1 MESQL
6 VRRMNTIAGHFAT
19 AVADDIA
26 AAAFHIFPL
35 NCSSSLNSVI
45 RRCDNRMHFARQGS
59 SSQACFMRQ
68 ASTSTEQV
76 SSAQSCVYLNKS
88 CGSANEGSSNA
99 FEAPLF
105 SRPIARMQQ
114 NYPNVRLEW
123 SPRMDVAES
132 GCNYIL
138 TVELSGVNINDI
150 RVEINDQ
157 ILTVVAKNSNQCW
170 RVASS
175 NDTYHKR
182 EISQGPYKVVWT
194 LPSNLNKDGVSAEF
208 VDVLRW
214 EGFSVQVETEKIPQL
229 KEVLMGILE
238 EKYMRLKEGVRVVR
252 RHFVWNQP
260 AERFGMFHMIVHS
273 VWLRRIKASFGN
285 THF

>member
-1 MESQL
+1 MVAIVEEIERLVAGGDDSGVRVMLEVVIENRESS
-6 VRRMNTIAGHFAT
+6 I
-19 AVADDIA
+19 
-26 AAAFHIFPL
+26 
-35 NCSSSLNSVI
+35 LNSVI

-114 NYPNVRLEW
+114 NYPNLW
-123 SPRMDVAES
+123 WKSANQPH
-132 GCNYIL
+132 
-138 TVELSGVNINDI
+138 LSLRSFPDETEKLMNNCIPAPGTEYTLFNL
-150 RVEINDQ
+150 R
-157 ILTVVAKNSNQCW
+157 CW

-194 LPSNLNKDGVSAEF
+194 LPSNLNQMVSLLSLWTDFYELPF
-208 VDVLRW
+208 LNI
-214 EGFSVQVETEKIPQL
+214 KN
-229 KEVLMGILE
+229 
-238 EKYMRLKEGVRVVR
+238 VVADACIYI
-252 RHFVWNQP
+252 W
-260 AERFGMFHMIVHS
+260 M
-273 VWLRRIKASFGN
+273 
-285 THF
+285 

>member
-6 VRRMNTIAGHFAT
+6 VRRRMNTIAGHFAI

-35 NCSSSLNSVI
+35 SQLINCSSSLNSVI

-68 ASTSTEQV
+68 VSTSTEQV

-114 NYPNVRLEW
+114 NYPNVSSIQPVVEKCNQPHLSLRSFPDQTEKLMNNCIPAPGTEYTLFNLRW

-138 TVELSGVNINDI
+138 TVELPGVNINDI

-175 NDTYHKR
+175 NDTYRKR

-208 VDVLRW
+208 V
-214 EGFSVQVETEKIPQL
+214 
-229 KEVLMGILE
+229 
-238 EKYMRLKEGVRVVR
+238 
-252 RHFVWNQP
+252 
-260 AERFGMFHMIVHS
+260 
-273 VWLRRIKASFGN
+273 
-285 THF
+285 

>member
-6 VRRMNTIAGHFAT
+6 VRRRMNTIAGHFAT
-19 AVADDIA
+19 AAAADDIA
-26 AAAFHIFPL
+26 AAASHIFPL

-76 SSAQSCVYLNKS
+76 SSAQPCVYLNKS

-114 NYPNVRLEW
+114 NYPNVGSIQPVVEKCKSAPPEPPKFSRPNRKINEQLHSCSRNRIHPFQSTGLEW

-138 TVELSGVNINDI
+138 TVELPGVNINDI

-170 RVASS
+170 GVASS
-175 NDTYHKR
+175 TDTYHKR

-208 VDVLRW
+208 VDGLLRIA
-214 EGFSVQVETEKIPQL
+214 IPKL
-229 KEVLMGILE
+229 
-238 EKYMRLKEGVRVVR
+238 
-252 RHFVWNQP
+252 
-260 AERFGMFHMIVHS
+260 
-273 VWLRRIKASFGN
+273 
-285 THF
+285 

>member
-6 VRRMNTIAGHFAT
+6 VRRRMNTIAGHFAT

-26 AAAFHIFPL
+26 AAASHIFPL

-114 NYPNVRLEW
+114 DYPNV
-123 SPRMDVAES
+123 SSIQPV
-132 GCNYIL
+132 
-138 TVELSGVNINDI
+138 VEKCDQPHLSLQSFPDQTEKLMNNCIPAPGTEYTLFNLRDLSGPQEWMWQNLDAITFL
-150 RVEINDQ
+150 R
-157 ILTVVAKNSNQCW
+157 LTVVAKNSNQCW

-182 EISQGPYKVVWT
+182 EISQGAIQGCLDT
-194 LPSNLNKDGVSAEF
+194 
-208 VDVLRW
+208 
-214 EGFSVQVETEKIPQL
+214 TE
-229 KEVLMGILE
+229 
-238 EKYMRLKEGVRVVR
+238 
-252 RHFVWNQP
+252 
-260 AERFGMFHMIVHS
+260 
-273 VWLRRIKASFGN
+273 
-285 THF
+285 